1 MDKLSISI
9 STLHK
14 HKMTA
19 YITHMWGF

>member
-19 YITHMWGF
+19 YITHMWSF